1 MKRNGKTPES
11 IQDKHLHS
19 LPDKTTNFAP
29 TDIPKSSKQEQ
40 PPVQN
45 EIQQKVKKLQNNLS
59 PSLPVKNVMF
69 WMWMIAGMIALGLNS
84 VTRIHK

>member
-45 EIQQKVKKLQNNLS
+45 EIQQKVKK
-59 PSLPVKNVMF
+59 M
-69 WMWMIAGMIALGLNS
+69 
-84 VTRIHK
+84 